1 MKARLHFLLL
11 MVFAS
16 LLPFKTMADFSAPRI
31 LFISNSY
38 TSVNNLPQIFHDIA
52 ACAGHPPAAIESV
65 TPGGATLH
73 KHLNSQGTLKQIDEG
88 NWDIVVLQAQSQEAA
103 FSEQLPNARANFLQG
118 AAGLYDRIK
127 TANPHAKIIL
137 YQTWARHAD
146 YWSDPKADRSLG
158 TNPAD
163 MQARIRKWHQIAA
176 AQKTGFQIAPVG
188 DAWEMNYKN
197 PEAIRLHAGDN
208 SHPAYAGSYLAAL
221 VIYGTIYHPPDLDV
235 ACHGNLTTNEAI
247 YLQTLASQ
255 TIHKSSPP

>member
-103 FSEQLPNARANFLQG
+103 FS
-118 AAGLYDRIK
+118 
-127 TANPHAKIIL
+127 
-137 YQTWARHAD
+137 
-146 YWSDPKADRSLG
+146 
-158 TNPAD
+158 
-163 MQARIRKWHQIAA
+163 
-176 AQKTGFQIAPVG
+176 
-188 DAWEMNYKN
+188 
-197 PEAIRLHAGDN
+197 
-208 SHPAYAGSYLAAL
+208 
-221 VIYGTIYHPPDLDV
+221 
-235 ACHGNLTTNEAI
+235 
-247 YLQTLASQ
+247 
-255 TIHKSSPP
+255 